1 MTTECTRSHPHELMD
16 DICKEKAVSA
26 KAINGL
32 AHAQAEITKLRAE
45 LEAERGK
52 VAMLLEAVRLS
63 EPVMQDAYRFRD
75 ENSSRYKAFMS
86 IYNGLPSSD
95 YIATGKLT

>member
-32 AHAQAEITKLRAE
+32 AHAQAEIAKLRAE

-52 VAMLLEAVRLS
+52 
-63 EPVMQDAYRFRD
+63 
-75 ENSSRYKAFMS
+75 
-86 IYNGLPSSD
+86 
-95 YIATGKLT
+95 